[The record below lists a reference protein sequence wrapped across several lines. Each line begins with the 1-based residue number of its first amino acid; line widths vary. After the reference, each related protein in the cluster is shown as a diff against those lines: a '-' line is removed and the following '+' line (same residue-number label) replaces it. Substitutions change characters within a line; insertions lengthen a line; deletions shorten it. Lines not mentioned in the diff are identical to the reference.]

1 MAPAPRS
8 RHRRWLTLL
17 AAVLTL
23 ASGGVH
29 CDPAPSLLPLTV
41 AAQQE
46 GTCASGDASF
56 CGPGVLHVVTVITDP
71 QHVNYL
77 RSAQVARGRG
87 FTIKPLVAEP
97 GTLGPGHGVG
107 FAHKLRLVSAFVD
120 GVAANDTVLFLDGY
134 DTLIQAHSPE
144 ALLAQYTAAL
154 ATYHAPAGA
163 VLMAAE
169 RNCFPDAGLAES
181 YPRCDIFPD
190 SPYRYLNAGAYIGS
204 AGSLRAIF
212 HALGVAALPA
222 MTDDQRALTA
232 LHLGGT
238 VRDKLFLDTG
248 AQLFFC
254 LALGVH
260 DAVAPASP
268 GGMWSNAATNSTPG
282 VIHGN
287 GFEQLTFLFDR
298 IYPTLAQQLTTGGAA
313 GGASPPPVKQQVLIA
328 TPLYG
333 GMAQAA
339 YMRSILDL
347 VILLRGEGI
356 GVEWH
361 YLAHESLIP
370 RARNSLVHTFLTD
383 CPTCTH
389 LLFVD
394 ADIGFKAPDVLA
406 MLRSGKDVV
415 GAPYVKKGVN
425 WNNVAAAVKAQP
437 EEPPGSLARV
447 MGYYVINFAA
457 GTQEISLD
465 KPVEVKEIG
474 TGLLLIARPVFD
486 RLAAAYPQ
494 RKYHNDEGDTN
505 ASVWAFFDA
514 GIDPASG
521 RYLSEDYFFC
531 ALWRAIGG
539 TVWLCPWVKTTHT
552 GPYDFPGD
560 LREVARR
567 LGRLFQTAT

>member
-1 MAPAPRS
+1 MAPAPRPW
-8 RHRRWLTLL
+8 HCHWLTLL

-23 ASGGVH
+23 ASGGVRG
-29 CDPAPSLLPLTV
+29 DPAPSLLPLT
-41 AAQQE
+41 AQQQ

-56 CGPGVLHVVTVITDP
+56 CGPDALHVVTVITDP
-71 QHVNYL
+71 QHANYL

-87 FTIKPLVAEP
+87 FTLTPLVAEP
-97 GTLGPGHGVG
+97 GTLGLGVG
-107 FAHKLRLVSAFVD
+107 FAHRLRLVSAFLD
-120 GVAANDTVLFLDGY
+120 TVAANATVLFLDGY
-134 DTLIQAHSPE
+134 DTLIQAKSPQ

-154 ATYHAPAGA
+154 ETYHAPTGA

-181 YPRCDIFPD
+181 YPRCDIFPG

-204 AGSLRAIF
+204 AGSLRTLF

-222 MTDDQRALTA
+222 ATDDQRALTA

-238 VRDKLFLDTG
+238 VRDVLFLDTG

-268 GGMWSNAATNSTPG
+268 GGMWTNAATNSTPA

-287 GFEQLTFLFDR
+287 GYEQLAFLFDR
-298 IYPTLAQQLTTGGAA
+298 IYPTLAAQPGSAA
-313 GGASPPPVKQQVLIA
+313 GDASQPVPVKQQVLIA

-347 VILLRGEGI
+347 VILLRNEGV

-437 EEPPGSLARV
+437 EEPPSSLARV

-531 ALWRAIGG
+531 AMWRAIGG

-560 LREVARR
+560 LGEVARR
-567 LGRLFQTAT
+567 LGRLFQTAA